1 MTMLCTL
8 RWKLVH
14 YEGLPAQLFDL
25 EHDPD
30 ELNDRGRDP
39 DTAAVRAEL
48 LGQLFDWLR
57 QRRRATTIAPAD
69 IESWN
74 RRELAAGIR
83 IGVW

>member
-1 MTMLCTL
+1 
-8 RWKLVH
+8 
-14 YEGLPAQLFDL
+14 
-25 EHDPD
+25 
-30 ELNDRGRDP
+30 
-39 DTAAVRAEL
+39 VRAEL